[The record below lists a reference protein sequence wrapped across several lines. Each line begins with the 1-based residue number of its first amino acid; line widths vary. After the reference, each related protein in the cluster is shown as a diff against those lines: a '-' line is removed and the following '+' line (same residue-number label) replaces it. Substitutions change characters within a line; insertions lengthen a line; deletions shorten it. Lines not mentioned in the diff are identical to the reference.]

1 MLDGK
6 DIRKYNLKSLRKH
19 IAVVS
24 QEPCLFAT
32 TIYEN
37 IAYGNESATEAEIIE
52 AATLANA
59 DKFISSLP
67 DGYKTFVGERGV
79 QLSGGQK
86 QRVAIA
92 RALIRKAELMLL
104 DEATSALDA
113 ESERSVQEALDRACS
128 GKTTIVVAHR
138 LSTIRNA
145 HVIAVIDDGKVAE
158 QGSHSHLLKNY
169 PDGSYA
175 RMIQL
180 QRFTHSQ
187 VVGMTSGSS
196 SSTRPKDDGEKEG

>member
-1 MLDGK
+1 MIDGK
-6 DIRKYNLKSLRKH
+6 DIRKYNLKSLRRRM
-19 IAVVS
+19 AVVQ

-37 IAYGNESATEAEIIE
+37 IAYGHELATEAEIIE

-59 DKFISSLP
+59 HKFISALP
-67 DGYKTFVGERGV
+67 DAYKTFVGERGV

-86 QRVAIA
+86 QRIAIA
-92 RALIRKAELMLL
+92 RALLRKADIMLL

-128 GKTTIVVAHR
+128 AKTTIIVAHR

-145 HVIAVIDDGKVAE
+145 HVIVVIDDGKVSE

-169 PDGSYA
+169 PDGCYA

-187 VVGMTSGSS
+187 VIGIKIGSS
-196 SSTRPKDDGEKEG
+196 SSTGPKDDEE

>member
-1 MLDGK
+1 
-6 DIRKYNLKSLRKH
+6 
-19 IAVVS
+19 
-24 QEPCLFAT
+24 
-32 TIYEN
+32 
-37 IAYGNESATEAEIIE
+37 
-52 AATLANA
+52 
-59 DKFISSLP
+59 
-67 DGYKTFVGERGV
+67 
-79 QLSGGQK
+79 
-86 QRVAIA
+86 
-92 RALIRKAELMLL
+92 MLL

-113 ESERSVQEALDRACS
+113 ESERSVQEALVRACS

-180 QRFTHSQ
+180 QRFTLH
-187 VVGMTSGSS
+187 T
-196 SSTRPKDDGEKEG
+196 